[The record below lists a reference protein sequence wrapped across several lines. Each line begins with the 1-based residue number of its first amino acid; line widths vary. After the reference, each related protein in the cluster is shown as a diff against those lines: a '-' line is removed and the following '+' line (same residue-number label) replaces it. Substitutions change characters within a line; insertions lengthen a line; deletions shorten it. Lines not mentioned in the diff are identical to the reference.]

1 MSEGSCREGDVQ
13 KHRLQTSLSSGSTQA
28 GEPGRKAPRRQSF
41 AGKSTMKDGGRG
53 ERDGE
58 EASSEVASGSA
69 SSCGS
74 VIMTRTSERHRDR
87 RRASQAGC
95 LRFLSYKVEKSETA
109 GL

>member
-28 GEPGRKAPRRQSF
+28 GEPGRKTRRHSF
-41 AGKSTMKDGGRG
+41 ADKSTMKDGGRG

-58 EASSEVASGSA
+58 EASSEVASGPT
-69 SSCGS
+69 SSRGS
-74 VIMTRTSERHRDR
+74 VIVTRTSERHRDR
-87 RRASQAGC
+87 RRASQAGG